1 MRIGVMCSGEG
12 TNFENIVHSCPDHE
26 VVLMVYNKK
35 KCGAQKRADRLGIK
49 SIRIA
54 SKDEHLIIKIFE
66 AHQVDLIVMAGW
78 MRVVSKKFCE
88 AFSGRIINLHPS
100 LLPKYKGL
108 NAVEQALKSGD
119 DATGATVHFVT
130 EELDSGAIIK
140 QQKVP
145 ILPGDTV
152 DSLQR
157 AIQQAEHSLLPL
169 VINAF

>member
-1 MRIGVMCSGEG
+1 M
-12 TNFENIVHSCPDHE
+12 
-26 VVLMVYNKK
+26 
-35 KCGAQKRADRLGIK
+35 
-49 SIRIA
+49 
-54 SKDEHLIIKIFE
+54 
-66 AHQVDLIVMAGW
+66 
-78 MRVVSKKFCE
+78 
-88 AFSGRIINLHPS
+88 
-100 LLPKYKGL
+100 

-119 DATGATVHFVT
+119 DETGATVHFVT
-130 EELDSGAIIK
+130 EQLDSGAIIK